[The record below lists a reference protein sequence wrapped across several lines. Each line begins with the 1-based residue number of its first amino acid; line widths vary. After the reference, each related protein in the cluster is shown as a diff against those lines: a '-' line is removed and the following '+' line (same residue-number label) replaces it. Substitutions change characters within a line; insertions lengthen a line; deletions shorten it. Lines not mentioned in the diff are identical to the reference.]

1 MADVEAEGL
10 AAEEELGSTIPKAP
24 LSRSQIKAIVL
35 SLKDHL
41 RTLAGADPAA
51 KADLYA
57 NLGIR
62 LAYHPDRQA
71 VAVEAELSGADKSV
85 SKGGLEP

>member
-41 RTLAGADPAA
+41 RTLAEADPAA

-62 LAYHPDRQA
+62 LTYHPDRQT
-71 VAVEAELSGADKSV
+71 VAVEAELSGV
-85 SKGGLEP
+85 